1 MGRVGREVFA
11 AQAHGNESGEPADHQ
26 TLGVDQD
33 PLLRHIGGL
42 CRIGFHVRKSVKK
55 EIGARCAELGGF

>member
-1 MGRVGREVFA
+1 VFA
-11 AQAHGNESGEPADHQ
+11 AKAHGNQCCEPTDHQ